1 MKHKW
6 ALVIGSIILI
16 TIIVTLWGRDVNQW
30 NKKSISHDPP
40 VVDPALLS
48 AAKVS
53 ESLDYLI
60 YFEDQADLR
69 SAYEL
74 PWKERGRYVYDAL
87 MAQAAESQDKVQ
99 KYLDRKGVSYRSFW
113 IQNVIAVEDS
123 SARTLNGLLEFYEI
137 ESLNTVPV
145 INLENPLGVLS
156 EEMPGEANGVTPN
169 LMHINADDAWSAG
182 YAGDGFVVGSIDTG
196 VRYTHE
202 ALKSQ
207 YRGYSEV
214 GFFSHSY
221 QWWDAVNGS
230 VAPYDD
236 HGHGTHTTGIM
247 VGDDSSGNRIG
258 VAPGAQWIACKA
270 IDKNGSGMGWDFLE
284 CGQFMLAPWDLEN
297 QNPNPDLRP
306 HVVNNSWGG
315 CGRTTTDWFKGTI
328 DAWHAAGIYPVFANG
343 NSSNCG
349 YDSPPGLNTVGN
361 PARSYHVTAVG
372 STGMTDG
379 QYANHSNW
387 GPTDDEDVLNGNGY
401 PWIKPQVVAPGVG
414 IRSAVSSGDDAYASW
429 GGTSMSA
436 PHVSGLVTLM
446 WQAGDC
452 LVGNYAQTENLIEK
466 SAVPV
471 PYETGN
477 GDEGPQN
484 VPNHAT
490 GWGEIDVLSAVKEAQ
505 VYCAG
510 GEEMLTLSGTIRDGS
525 GHGYPLYA
533 KISLISDHHNP
544 IQFTDP
550 FSGAYEIQ
558 VYKDVVYDLEIRSE
572 IEGYQSI
579 AETRLIFN
587 EQNASRDYSLKIASE
602 CDAPGYAVFGKE
614 TGEYRMA
621 IESSE
626 VCSVIPG
633 GVIAGFV
640 RDAETGSH
648 LNEAA
653 ISYKGYSVETRSTI
667 EDPNLPDGFY
677 WAFQPMETSQEN
689 LNIQVSRDFYRTLV
703 AEVLMVR
710 DVVTEK
716 DFSVTHYKNIL
727 EAFLSKVW
735 EKISAFASQIWGHV
749 SEFFNRIWDKV
760 ANFFQGIWMDVA
772 GFFSSIWGNI
782 AGFFTHI
789 WSQVS
794 TWVMGILAPGK
805 AAALVQ

>member
-6 ALVIGSIILI
+6 ALVLGSIILI
-16 TIIVTLWGRDVNQW
+16 IIIVTLWGRDVSRWKNDAV
-30 NKKSISHDPP
+30 SHDPP
-40 VVDPALLS
+40 IVDPALLS

-60 YFEDQADLR
+60 YFEEQADL
-69 SAYEL
+69 SGAYEL
-74 PWKERGRYVYDAL
+74 SWEERGRYVYDAL
-87 MAQAAESQDKVQ
+87 MAQAGESQEKVR

-156 EEMPGEANGVTPN
+156 EEMPEETSGITPN
-169 LMHINADDAWSAG
+169 LLHINADDAWSAG
-182 YAGDGFVVGSIDTG
+182 YTGEGFVVGSIDTG

-202 ALKSQ
+202 ALKSH

-247 VGDDSSGNRIG
+247 VGADSLENSIG
-258 VAPGAQWIACKA
+258 VAPSAQWIACKA

-297 QNPNPDLRP
+297 QDANPDLRP

-328 DAWHAAGIYPVFANG
+328 DAWLAAGIYPVFANG

-372 STGMTDG
+372 STGMADG

-414 IRSAVSSGDDAYASW
+414 IRSSVSSADDAYASW

-446 WQAGDC
+446 WQAGNC
-452 LVGNYAQTENLIEK
+452 LIGDYAQTENLIEK
-466 SAVPV
+466 SAVPI

-477 GDEGPQN
+477 GDEGPVN

-490 GWGEIDVLSAVKEAQ
+490 GWGEIDVLLAVEEAQ
-505 VYCAG
+505 IYCNG
-510 GEEMLTLSGTIRDGS
+510 GENMVTLSGSIRDGS
-525 GHGYPLYA
+525 GHGHPLYA

-544 IQFTDP
+544 TQFTDP
-550 FSGAYEIQ
+550 FSGDYEIR
-558 VYKDVVYDLEIRSE
+558 VYKDVVYDLEITSE
-572 IEGYQSI
+572 IEGYQRI
-579 AETRLIFN
+579 AETQLIFD
-587 EQNASRDYSLKIASE
+587 EQNAIRDYVLKVTPE
-602 CDAPGYAVFGKE
+602 CNAPGYASSGEDNKPENEKNFE
-614 TGEYRMA
+614 TE
-621 IESSE
+621 I
-626 VCSVIPG
+626 CSVIPG
-633 GVIAGFV
+633 GVLAGFV
-640 RDAETGSH
+640 RDAETGLH

-653 ISYKGYSVETRSTI
+653 ISYKGYFVETRRTV
-667 EDPNLPDGFY
+667 DDRNLPDGFY
-677 WAFQPMETSQEN
+677 WAFQPMDSGQES
-689 LNIQVSRDFYRTLV
+689 LAVQVSHDFYKTLE
-703 AEVLMVR
+703 AEVLMAE
-710 DVVTEK
+710 DLVTERN
-716 DFSVTHYKNIL
+716 FSITHYKNII
-727 EAFLSKVW
+727 EEFLSKLW
-735 EKISAFASQIWGHV
+735 EKIVAFVLQIWGYV
-749 SEFFNRIWDKV
+749 KEFFL
-760 ANFFQGIWMDVA
+760 GIWEDVA
-772 GFFSSIWGNI
+772 GFFTSVWGNI
-782 AGFFTHI
+782 AGFFNNLWAQI
-789 WSQVS
+789 S
-794 TWVMGILAPGK
+794 TRVMGIFSPRE
-805 AAALVQ
+805 AASLDQ